1 MAISWVLKDVTGGTL
16 ATPVGSPLLLQFDEN
31 GYAFFAGAGEPV
43 HTATAISDTAT
54 VTIELRPDEKAD
66 SEGVTLSKALSSPSP
81 DSGFTWT
88 NVAGGLTTLVF
99 TAPPEN
105 SEDVYEWVF
114 GEPQPPVALKMKVRL
129 RR

>member
-1 MAISWVLKDVTGGTL
+1 MAISWELKDVTGGTL
-16 ATPVGSPLLLQFDEN
+16 GTPGGSPLLLQFDEQ
-31 GYAFFAGAGEPV
+31 GFAYFEGAGNAV
-43 HTATAISDTAT
+43 DVAAAIADTST
-54 VTIELRPDEKAD
+54 VTIELRPSEKAD
-66 SEGVTLSKALSSPSP
+66 SEGVTLSKALSRPSP

-114 GEPQPPVALKMKVRL
+114 GEPEPPVALKMKVRL